1 METTESTKKRGS
13 SKPRYK
19 EEYVEQARQLALLG
33 LIDEEICKVF
43 GVTDRTLRN
52 WKRNYPE
59 FKAALEVGKAV
70 ADGKVAE
77 ALFKR
82 ACGYSHPDTVITQY
96 EGKITKTE
104 VTKHYPP
111 DTAAAFIWL
120 KNRQPKLWRQQVDPT
135 DDDQKPAPVQITVKV
150 VDASIPAPDEP

>member
-19 EEYVEQARQLALLG
+19 EEYVEQAQQLALLG
-33 LIDEEICKVF
+33 LIDEQICKVF

-52 WKRNYPE
+52 WKRNNPA

-82 ACGYSHPDTVITQY
+82 ACGYSHPDTVITQF
-96 EGKITKTE
+96 EGQITKTE

-120 KNRQPKLWRQQVDPT
+120 KNRQPTLWRQQVDPT
-135 DDDQKPAPVQITVKV
+135 DDNEKPAPVQITVNV